1 MALNKT
7 FTQENGV
14 TTSYHKVTRVTISSR
29 NDETLDM
36 GVEMT
41 SYLDEN
47 YREKNTPITSMYY
60 NFDITDEEEQSTSA
74 RKLAYTKI
82 KTLAE
87 WSDAVDC

>member
-14 TTSYHKVTRVTISSR
+14 VTSYHKVTRVAIASHD
-29 NDETLDM
+29 NGLDM

-60 NFDITDEEEQSTSA
+60 NFDITNEEEASTSA
-74 RKLAYTKI
+74 RKLAYAKI
-82 KTLAE
+82 KTLEE
-87 WSDAVDC
+87 WADAVDC